1 MSEPAQNELQF
12 EVRKGFGADAA
23 RKFELSVSAAI
34 PAGITVVFGESGS
47 GKSTLLRCIAGLLQP
62 DSGRIALGSE
72 TLFDS
77 ERGLNVPVSKR
88 RIGMVFQSLALFPHL
103 KADENIGYGL
113 SESDDARRRKE
124 IDEVI
129 DAFRIRH
136 VRNSRPAHISGGEK
150 QRVAL
155 ARALV
160 TEPRALLLDEP
171 LSALDPGTKSHIM
184 DDLRAWIAQSNIPVL
199 YVTHSREEVFA
210 MAHRVIALESGRVV
224 GQGIPRDVLGGP
236 QHEAVAEWSALENIF
251 EGLITTV
258 HEAQGTMTFRTG
270 SVELEVPLG
279 RAKWGE
285 QVRVGV
291 SAHDILLAT
300 QWPQGLSAR
309 NIVQGRITDLRQRD
323 AVVNA
328 VVNCQGTEFEVFVT
342 PSAVHS
348 LALARGREVW
358 VVIKTHSCFLIQP
371 RNSS

>member
-1 MSEPAQNELQF
+1 MSDAAHNGLQF
-12 EVRKGFGADAA
+12 DVTKRFGAESD
-23 RKFELSVSAAI
+23 RGFELRVSATV

-47 GKSTLLRCIAGLLQP
+47 GKSTLLRCLAGLLQP
-62 DSGRIALGSE
+62 NAGRIAHGSE

-77 ERGLNVPVSKR
+77 DRGVNVPVSKR
-88 RIGMVFQSLALFPHL
+88 RIGMVFQTLALFPHF
-103 KADENIGYGL
+103 KTDENIAYGL
-113 SESDDARRRKE
+113 LDPDEARRRKK

-129 DAFRIRH
+129 DAFRIPH

-184 DDLRAWIAQSNIPVL
+184 DDLRSWIVERNIPVL

-210 MAHRVIALESGRVV
+210 MAHRVIALEAGRIV
-224 GQGIPRDVLGGP
+224 GLGIPREVLGGP
-236 QHEAVAEWSALENIF
+236 QHEAVAEWSTLENIF
-251 EGLITTV
+251 EGMITDR

-270 SVELEVPLG
+270 SLELEVPLG
-279 RAKWGE
+279 RAKSGDP
-285 QVRVGV
+285 VRVGV

-300 QWPQGLSAR
+300 EWPQGLSAR
-309 NIVQGRITDLRQRD
+309 NIVQGRIVELKQRD
-323 AVVNA
+323 AVVNTL
-328 VVNCQGTEFEVFVT
+328 VNCQGTEFEVFVT

-358 VVIKTHSCFLIQP
+358 VVIKTHSCFLIHSG
-371 RNSS
+371 NSN